1 MTSKSKA
8 QRFGPGPDSRPT
20 TVVKDPSEVIA
31 IIPYL
36 LGFDPADSIVVV
48 ALEGP
53 RNRFGPCFR
62 LDLAASDDAAQQAAA
77 VVGFVTQL
85 GCATV
90 IVVVFGDDPGRADP
104 VVRDVSTQ
112 LAARGITV
120 QEALR
125 ADGQRWWSYTC
136 CDPDCCSPD
145 GTPYDISTSRVAAE
159 AVVAGLQRLPSRDS
173 LRLQLEP
180 LPVRRSAVN
189 RLRSEREVVA
199 PTEAELV
206 RILDKGV
213 GDARS
218 LSDMDLLSVATGVQ
232 QLALRDLAWM
242 QMSRDNADSHF
253 AVWSQVMR
261 CVPDDLLAPVGSLTA
276 FAAWLNGS
284 GVLASHAVDRVL
296 AVYPR
301 YSMALLIGRIL
312 QSGINPSRW
321 DELAL
326 DGLRSSSGGGSLTG

>member
-1 MTSKSKA
+1 MSKKSKA
-8 QRFGPGPDSRPT
+8 QRLGQGRESRPT

-62 LDLAASDDAAQQAAA
+62 LDLATRDDAAQQVAA
-77 VVGFVTQL
+77 VVGFVGQL
-85 GCATV
+85 CCATV
-90 IVVVFGDDPGRADP
+90 IVVVFSDDAGRADP
-104 VVRDVSTQ
+104 VVRDVSVELT
-112 LAARGITV
+112 ARGVTV

-125 ADGQRWWSYTC
+125 ADGRRWWSYTC
-136 CDPDCCSPD
+136 DDPGCCSPG
-145 GTPYDISTSRVAAE
+145 GTPYDVSSSRVAAE

-173 LRLQLEP
+173 LRLQFEP
-180 LPVRRSAVN
+180 LPARRSAIN
-189 RLRSEREVVA
+189 QLRREIEVVA
-199 PTEAELV
+199 PTEAELI
-206 RILDKGV
+206 RLLDQGV
-213 GDARS
+213 GDAGT
-218 LSDMDLLSVATGVQ
+218 LSDVDLVRVATGVQ
-232 QLALRDLAWM
+232 HLALRDLAWM
-242 QMSRDNADSHF
+242 QMSRANADSHF
-253 AVWSQVMR
+253 ALWSHVMR

-276 FAAWLNGS
+276 FAAWLQGT
-284 GVLASHAVDRVL
+284 GVLASHALDRVL

-321 DELAL
+321 DEMAMGELK
-326 DGLRSSSGGGSLTG
+326 SSGGGGPLAS